1 MLVNRLQAIVEDSF
15 YIVWNSHIGR
25 SGFGLV
31 EKRMGKRGN
40 LRMLY
45 ILPAFQRRENQGQF
59 SFQTLTPGG
68 GSLMPPAILM
78 GR

>member
-1 MLVNRLQAIVEDSF
+1 
-15 YIVWNSHIGR
+15 
-25 SGFGLV
+25 
-31 EKRMGKRGN
+31 
-40 LRMLY
+40 MLY
-45 ILPAFQRRENQGQF
+45 ILLAFQRRENQGQF